1 MIAELAVN
9 THDSE
14 FALNIHEGELAANLH
29 ESERAANTHDS
40 ELATNIHYDSCAHAN
55 AISSSHQERLHI
67 SDSDKLPHSLIA
79 LDQPRLSAVI
89 ALSCNYLKA
98 LNAFVIAVQLVPT
111 HMTIKLAANTHDS
124 GTRCNH
130 AW

>member
-55 AISSSHQERLHI
+55 AISSSHQEMLHI
-67 SDSDKLPHSLIA
+67 SDSDKLPHSMIA
-79 LDQPRLSAVI
+79 QLRLSV
-89 ALSCNYLKA
+89 L
-98 LNAFVIAVQLVPT
+98 
-111 HMTIKLAANTHDS
+111 LA
-124 GTRCNH
+124 R
-130 AW
+130 